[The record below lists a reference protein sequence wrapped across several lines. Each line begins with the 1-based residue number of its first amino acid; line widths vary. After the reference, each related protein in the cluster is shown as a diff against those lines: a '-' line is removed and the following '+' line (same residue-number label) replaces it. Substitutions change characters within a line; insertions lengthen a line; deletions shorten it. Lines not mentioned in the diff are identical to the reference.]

1 MFNNARHF
9 NEVGSQIYCDAN
21 TLSSLTKGF
30 VRQAGN
36 GMDNPRVMKDRVGC
50 VPDSFVHFLLVCDD
64 ARVGMDVA
72 AMDQKGD

>member
-21 TLSSLTKGF
+21 TLSALTNGF

-36 GMDNPRVMKDRVGC
+36 DMHNPRVMKERDGHVLFTNRKKLDHVLI
-50 VPDSFVHFLLVCDD
+50 P
-64 ARVGMDVA
+64 
-72 AMDQKGD
+72 